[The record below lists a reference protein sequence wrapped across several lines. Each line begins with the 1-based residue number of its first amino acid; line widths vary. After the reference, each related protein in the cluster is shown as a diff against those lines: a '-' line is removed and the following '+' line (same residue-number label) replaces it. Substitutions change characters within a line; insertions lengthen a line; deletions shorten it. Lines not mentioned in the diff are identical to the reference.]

1 MAVRSNK
8 FHRWCIWEDWLKI
21 IGNQGPKWDAD
32 QGEPGLFSRTW
43 SKFGGLGIRRRI
55 YKACVVSNSFYTP
68 FQPSGQLIPTWIV
81 LMLFI
86 SGVCAQSQIYP
97 LLYLGAMQQGWAR
110 TNNEQVRIQLQESLL
125 SDEIRLHQLITT
137 FGVHFAYT
145 HTTPCTH
152 SVL

>member
-21 IGNQGPKWDAD
+21 LGNQGPKWDAD

-43 SKFGGLGIRRRI
+43 SKFGGLGIRRKI
-55 YKACVVSNSFYTP
+55 YKACVVSNFFYTTFP
-68 FQPSGQLIPTWIV
+68 PSGQLIPTWIV

-97 LLYLGAMQQGWAR
+97 LLYLGGHATRVGKNKQWTGSNSVAGILAKWWNPASS
-110 TNNEQVRIQLQESLL
+110 TNYNFWGTFCVYPY
-125 SDEIRLHQLITT
+125 DTLH
-137 FGVHFAYT
+137 A
-145 HTTPCTH
+145 
-152 SVL
+152 